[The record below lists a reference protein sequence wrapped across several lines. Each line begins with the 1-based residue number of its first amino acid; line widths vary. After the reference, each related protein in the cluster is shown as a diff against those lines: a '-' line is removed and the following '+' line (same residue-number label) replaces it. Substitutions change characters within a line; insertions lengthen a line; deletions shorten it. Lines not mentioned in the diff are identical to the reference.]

1 MTKKNRAGQ
10 TAQAEPVVTV
20 VTVEEFLESIVAL
33 PPEEQVTKLTE
44 RLQADNVEL
53 VALRSEK
60 ATLELEL
67 EQAEADDVIE
77 INGVKYTETEDAQ
90 GRKVQIPR

>member
-1 MTKKNRAGQ
+1 MTKKNKAGQ
-10 TAQAEPVVTV
+10 TAQAAPV

-44 RLQADNVEL
+44 RLKADNVEL
-53 VALRSEK
+53 DALRNEK
-60 ATLELEL
+60 AALELEL

-77 INGVKYTETEDAQ
+77 INGVKYTETVDDQ